1 MNIKNRNSVSSQ
13 GAEIRK
19 RVIAAED
26 LLNQK
31 LFKYLGTFQ
40 EIESLK
46 KANLQLKEALELEDL
61 ETATILKL
69 KAEILTIKAVKD

>member
-69 KAEILTIKAVKD
+69 KAEILEIKAVKD